1 MNYNDIFLIIL
12 IVLSWVIIIIALAP
26 EINKTKHFSTLGPAL
41 MIKSTK
47 NKGILDAVAKRLP
60 AKFIG
65 KLSTILVVFGGL
77 LAFAMLLYEAILL
90 TIIHIPT
97 SAAPPLNEYLALPLI
112 NPFIPIGYGTA
123 SLVFA
128 VVIHEMFHG
137 IVARKQGI
145 KVNSVGGLFFIIP
158 VGAFVEPDEK
168 EIMAADPVVRRRIIA
183 AGPGINLII
192 AAICIVLLVFVMM
205 PASAPIHNGVYVE
218 DSTSL
223 YSGHAI
229 PKGLEIT
236 SYGNLSGKALNN
248 LETTSMI
255 TPGMANVTLFNGK
268 TESNESV
275 PTGVAIVDLI
285 SGCPAENANV
295 PTNSIIYNISYKGV
309 SHTIYNIDTLGNVL
323 DNITPGATINMTVVT
338 FGGVSGEHFTTYTMK
353 TVSTYSYYAKDDPT
367 ANKAAY
373 KDESFIGV
381 QIDYSGIGYASIDSM
396 HSLVFGG
403 DLAGP
408 EFYETL
414 GLPILGL
421 SPIPTSLAHLFSSP
435 FNSYIFFGMANTLY
449 WFFWIDF
456 LLGIMNAL
464 PLSILD
470 GGQFFKDTL
479 NIASRREKLK
489 FLRDENNVRKI
500 YYAIG
505 IFVFMLL
512 MYIIIAPRI
521 I

>member
-1 MNYNDIFLIIL
+1 MSYNDIFLIIL
-12 IVLSWVIIIIALAP
+12 IVFSWIIIIISLAP
-26 EINKTKHFSTLGPAL
+26 EINKSKHFSTMGPAL

-47 NKGILDAVAKRLP
+47 NKGILDAVAKHIP
-60 AKFIG
+60 AKGIG
-65 KLSTILVVFGGL
+65 KFSTILVVLGGL
-77 LAFAMLLYEAILL
+77 LAFAMLLYEAVLL
-90 TIIHIPT
+90 TLIHAPP

-112 NPFIPIGYGTA
+112 NPFIPLGYGTA

-145 KVNSVGGLFFIIP
+145 KVTSVGALFFIIP
-158 VGAFVEPDEK
+158 IGAFVEPDEK

-192 AAICIVLLVFVMM
+192 ALICIILLVFVMM
-205 PASAPIHNGVYVE
+205 PASTPIHSGVYVE

-223 YSGHAI
+223 DGIHSI
-229 PKGLEIT
+229 PKGMEIT
-236 SYGNLSGKALNN
+236 SYGNLSGKELNS
-248 LETTSMI
+248 LETNSMI

-268 TESNESV
+268 TSNIENV
-275 PTGVAIVDLI
+275 PTGVAIEDLL
-285 SGCPAENANV
+285 SGFPAENAGV
-295 PTNSIIYNISYKGV
+295 PVNSIIYNISYKGT
-309 SHTIYNIDTLGNVL
+309 SHIIYNIDTLGNVL
-323 DNITPGATINMTVVT
+323 DKIAPGSTINMTVIT
-338 FGGVSGEHFTTYTMK
+338 FGGSEHYKTYTMK

-367 ANKAAY
+367 ANSAAY
-373 KDESFIGV
+373 KNESFIGV
-381 QIDYSGIGYASIDSM
+381 EIDYSGIGYASIDSM

-403 DLAGP
+403 LIAGP

-421 SPIPTSLAHLFSSP
+421 SPIPESLAHLFSTP
-435 FNSYIFFGMANTLY
+435 FDSYIFFGIVNSLY
-449 WFFWIDF
+449 WIFWIDF

-479 NIASRREKLK
+479 NIASRKERFK
-489 FLRDENNVRKI
+489 FLRDEKNVTKI
-500 YYAIG
+500 YYALG
-505 IFVFMLL
+505 LFVFFLL
-512 MYIIIAPRI
+512 LYIIIAPRI
-521 I
+521 L

>member
-1 MNYNDIFLIIL
+1 MSYNDIFLIIL
-12 IVLSWVIIIIALAP
+12 IVFSWIIIIISLAP
-26 EINKTKHFSTLGPAL
+26 EINKSKHFSTMGPAL

-47 NKGILDAVAKRLP
+47 KKGVLDAVAKHIP
-60 AKFIG
+60 AKEIG
-65 KLSTILVVFGGL
+65 RFSTILVVLGGF
-77 LAFAMLLYEAILL
+77 LAFTMLLYEAVLL
-90 TIIHIPT
+90 TIIHAPT

-112 NPFIPIGYGTA
+112 NPFIPLGYGTA

-145 KVNSVGGLFFIIP
+145 KVTSVGALFFVIP

-192 AAICIVLLVFVMM
+192 AIVCILLLVFVMM
-205 PASAPIHNGVYVE
+205 PASAPIHSGVYVE
-218 DSTSL
+218 DSTTL
-223 YSGHAI
+223 YSGHSI
-229 PKGLEIT
+229 PKGMEIT

-255 TPGMANVTLFNGK
+255 TPGMANVTIFNGK
-268 TESNESV
+268 TSTVKSV
-275 PTGVAIVDLI
+275 PTGVAIAALL
-285 SGCPAENANV
+285 SGFPAEKAGV
-295 PTNSIIYNISYKGV
+295 PTNSIIYNISDNGK
-309 SHTIYNIDTLGNVL
+309 SNIIYNIDTLGSVL
-323 DNITPGATINMTVVT
+323 DKIAPGTTINMTVIT
-338 FGGVSGEHFTTYTMK
+338 FESSAHYKTYTMK

-367 ANKAAY
+367 ANSAAY

-381 QIDYSGIGYASIDSM
+381 EIDYSGIGYASIDSM

-403 DLAGP
+403 LIAGP

-421 SPIPTSLAHLFSSP
+421 SPIPGSLAHLFSTP
-435 FNSYIFFGMANTLY
+435 FNSYVFFGLTNSLY
-449 WFFWIDF
+449 WIFWIDF

-479 NIASRREKLK
+479 NIASRRERFK
-489 FLRDENNVRKI
+489 FLRDEKNVTKI
-500 YYAIG
+500 YYALG
-505 IFVFMLL
+505 LFVFFLL

-521 I
+521 L